1 MIQSIIRRFL
11 ANSSESELFGY
22 KTFVTDGFPDER
34 PREPEKKEENIHNVD
49 RADDLAK
56 SPGPTNTDTRDLVR
70 PTRFHHPDE
79 KHLPDQDLQ
88 PGTPSKIS
96 QRVAERYLDEIRE
109 WRTLPGSIL
118 ADGKTAARITDLE
131 GKISPRIVKRSRS
144 CTAKLKRAD
153 RKNKI
158 WIFAVNCGQGP
169 HLVKVKAIPAK
180 ATIKKVETSDIKV
193 TCDCG
198 FFRFQGPE
206 YHAKTGDYL
215 YGKPRGLATA
225 PEEKDPRGVNL
236 ICKHVLSAFGIA
248 RRYQWR

>member
-1 MIQSIIRRFL
+1 MIQGVVRRFL
-11 ANSSESELFGY
+11 ANSPESDLFGY
-22 KTFVTDGFPDER
+22 KTFVTDKFPDETTR
-34 PREPEKKEENIHNVD
+34 GPEKKEESIHNVD
-49 RADDLAK
+49 RADDIPK
-56 SPGPTNTDTRDLVR
+56 SEGPTNTDIKDLLA
-70 PTRFHHPDE
+70 PTRFIHPDE
-79 KHLPDQDLQ
+79 RHLPDQDLQ

-109 WRTLPGSIL
+109 WRVLPGAVL
-118 ADGKTAARITDLE
+118 ADGKVAARIADLE
-131 GKISPRIVKRSRS
+131 TQLSPRVVNK
-144 CTAKLKRAD
+144 AKACSARLKRAD
-153 RKNKI
+153 RPNRM
-158 WIFAVNCGQGP
+158 WIFSVDCGQGP

-215 YGKPRGLATA
+215 YGKPRGTATA
-225 PEEKDPRGVNL
+225 PKVKDPSGKNL

-248 RRYQWR
+248 RRYQWK

>member
-1 MIQSIIRRFL
+1 MIQNVIRRFL
-11 ANSSESELFGY
+11 ANSPESELFSY
-22 KTFVTDGFPDER
+22 NTFVTDRFPDER

-56 SPGPTNTDTRDLVR
+56 SPGPTNTDTRDRVG
-70 PTRFHHPDE
+70 PTRFITPDE
-79 KHLPDQDLQ
+79 RNIPDTGLQ
-88 PGTPSKIS
+88 PGSKLS

-109 WRTLPGSIL
+109 WRVLPAAVL
-118 ADGKTAARITDLE
+118 ADGRIAATITDLE
-131 GKISPRIVKRSRS
+131 GRLSPRVVNKSKA
-144 CTAKLKRAD
+144 CTARLKRAD
-153 RKNKI
+153 RPNRM
-158 WIFAVNCGQGP
+158 WIFAVDCGQGP
-169 HLVKVKAIPAK
+169 HLVKVKAVPTK

-215 YGKPRGLATA
+215 YGKPRGTATA
-225 PEEKDPRGVNL
+225 PKVKDPREKNL

-248 RRYQWR
+248 RRYQWQ